1 MEVNT
6 LLGSAG
12 EGSYPLVERA
22 RSEVSGGF
30 RLVANG
36 DSVKLG
42 EGVQWGYMGVA
53 AA

>member
-42 EGVQWGYMGVA
+42 GVQWGYMGVA